1 MEIDQETQQIFLSI
15 QRAAAWMD
23 PILKLTAM
31 GGILLLQY
39 FARMVMEKKLRAGT
53 FQDFQQFIRLTDGK
67 YDIMNI
73 PAVDTEGI
81 STELH
86 DLGVRHMV
94 LPDLDK
100 EDGMLQVAVYQP
112 DRDKFGAWY
121 QRHILHQMQGGEQ
134 EVRDLRNLTAGR
146 TSILSLPVEALDIA
160 WKEDFKNM
168 GVNYASLP
176 DLRVGDGQIQVI
188 VANSDLPQV
197 EQWYQLKREDLKKEG
212 IALDDYSTISMTEYS
227 QMGQMTEQSYLDSA
241 SSEYQEA
248 NQKYEGAKKGEIEK
262 TVENNQRIKD
272 ETAVSFENYK
282 NNPEYI
288 PLSID
293 RTTLVEQASR
303 NLQDFWKQGK
313 FACRIPGTWGSREYL
328 LLLPLQQVFI
338 QEKKDAYL
346 AFISKNNPPT
356 VIHAGTGEAMQGIKK
371 MSGRAFAKKY
381 FDPVMGSSMERGQNL
396 ADADRKQGPSPE
408 RTDVTFNDKGKKQ
421 SDLSIHYK
429 PDPGRPKNILPPPVL
444 KK

>member
-1 MEIDQETQQIFLSI
+1 MEIDQETQQIFLGI

-23 PILKLTAM
+23 PFLKLTAM

-39 FARMVMEKKLRAGT
+39 FARMVTEKKLRAGT

-81 STELH
+81 SMELH

-146 TSILSLPVEALDIA
+146 TSILSLPVEALDIG
-160 WKEDFKNM
+160 WKEDFKDM
-168 GVNYASLP
+168 GVNYAFLP
-176 DLRVGDGQIQVI
+176 DLRVGDGQIQII

-248 NQKYEGAKKGEIEK
+248 NRKYEGAEKGEIEK
-262 TVENNQRIKD
+262 TVESNQRIKD
-272 ETAVSFENYK
+272 ETAVSFEKYK
-282 NNPEYI
+282 NDPEYI

-303 NLQDFWKQGK
+303 NLQDFWKEGK

-338 QEKKDAYL
+338 QEEKNAYI

-356 VIHAGTGEAMQGIKK
+356 VIHSGTGEAMQGIKK
-371 MSGRAFAKKY
+371 MSGHAFAKKY

-408 RTDVTFNDKGKKQ
+408 KIDRSFKNKEKKQ
-421 SDLSIHYK
+421 PDLSIHYK
-429 PDPGRPKNILPPPVL
+429 PDPGRPKHILPPPVL

>member
-1 MEIDQETQQIFLSI
+1 METDQETQEIFLNI

-23 PILKLTAM
+23 PFLKLTTM

-39 FARMVMEKKLRAGT
+39 FARMVTEKKLRAGT
-53 FQDFQQFIRLTDGK
+53 FQDFQKFIRLTDGQ

-73 PAVDTEGI
+73 PALDTDGLHA
-81 STELH
+81 ELN

-121 QRHILHQMQGGEQ
+121 QRHILHQMQGGER

-146 TSILSLPVEALDIA
+146 TSILSLPVEALDTG
-160 WKEDFKNM
+160 WKEDFKSM

-176 DLRVGDGQIQVI
+176 DLRVGDGQIQVV

-212 IALDDYSTISMTEYS
+212 IILDDYSTISMTEYS
-227 QMGQMTEQSYLDSA
+227 QTGQMTEQSYLDSA

-248 NQKYEGAKKGEIEK
+248 NQKYEGIEKGEVEK
-262 TVENNQRIKD
+262 TVEKNQGIKD
-272 ETAVSFENYK
+272 ETAASFEKYK
-282 NNPEYI
+282 NDPDYI

-303 NLQDFWKQGK
+303 NLEDFWKEGK

-338 QEKKDAYL
+338 QEEKNSYL

-356 VIHAGTGEAMQGIKK
+356 VIHAGTGEAMQGIRE
-371 MSGRAFAKKY
+371 MSGRAFARKY
-381 FDPVMGSSMERGQNL
+381 FDPVMGPSMQKGQNL
-396 ADADRKQGPSPE
+396 ADADRKRDPSPE
-408 RTDVTFNDKGKKQ
+408 KVDVTFNDKGKKQ
-421 SDLSIHYK
+421 PDVSIHYK
-429 PDPGRPKNILPPPVL
+429 PDPGKPERIIPPPVL